1 MTAIRNVQQQQK
13 QQTHTQ
19 TQSNQSINIKYC
31 PKLIKKIKL
40 QIVYMNTLY
49 IPIILVLSLSHS
61 LLHYVMYMSAYV
73 YVYECVVYSSL

>member
-13 QQTHTQ
+13 QTHTQ

-40 QIVYMNTLY
+40 QIVYMNTLN
-49 IPIILVLSLSHS
+49 IPIILVLSHS

-73 YVYECVVYSSL
+73 YVYVCVVHSSH